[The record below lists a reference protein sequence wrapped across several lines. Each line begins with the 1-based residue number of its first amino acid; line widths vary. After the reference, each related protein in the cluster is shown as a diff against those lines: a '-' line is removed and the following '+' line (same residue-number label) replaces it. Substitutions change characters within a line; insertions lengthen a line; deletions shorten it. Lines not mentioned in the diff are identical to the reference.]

1 MKSTIAATIVE
12 GPKKF
17 WEDRRAEEG
26 CHIKLYAN
34 FGVSAF
40 CGRRTKVDFKDW
52 EVGHSLSR
60 EPLLSLFWTVSP

>member
-12 GPKKF
+12 GPKIF

-34 FGVSAF
+34 FGVSTF

-52 EVGHSLSR
+52 EVGHS
-60 EPLLSLFWTVSP
+60 